1 MFFRRLEVYTEVPPT
16 MAMKDIILQIMDEVI
31 SVLGIATMEIKEGR
45 MSEYFSLSVSSFTEW
60 FSEKYTKKLIGR
72 TDIEDVLRRLDKLTQ
87 EEARMAVAENLKA
100 SHPFDERVQGIAET
114 AVAVDN
120 RVTRVDDKVTTII
133 YDVQEIAQ
141 PVDDVDQVKRSS
153 SPHLVSTKESYK
165 PFQKNNC
172 GRKSINGFPHRIRR
186 QTITLRVVLITRN
199 QQPGF
204 FKEASFRSGNPQ
216 VHFFGSTEN
225 VCPVLFPT

>member
-1 MFFRRLEVYTEVPPT
+1 
-16 MAMKDIILQIMDEVI
+16 MAMKDIILQIMVEVI

-87 EEARMAVAENLKA
+87 EEARMAAAENLKA

-120 RVTRVDDKVTTII
+120 SVTRVDDKVTRVNDKVTAII
-133 YDVQEIAQ
+133 YDMKEIAQ
-141 PVDDVDQVKRSS
+141 PVDDVVQVKRSS
-153 SPHLVSTKESYK
+153 SPHLVSTKESYES
-165 PFQKNNC
+165 FQKTNC
-172 GRKSINGFPHRIRR
+172 GRKSTNGSPHRIRR
-186 QTITLRVVLITRN
+186 RTITWRVVLIARK
-199 QQPGF
+199 QQLGF

-225 VCPVLFPT
+225 VCPVLFPS